1 MLTGV
6 TRARS
11 IGRMADDV
19 VIVERRGAVAEV
31 VMNRPERKNAVTGPL
46 AQGLRDAFRVLAEEE
61 AVSTIVLRGAGGA
74 FSSGLDLKEFNAEPK
89 PEWLGDFQTYWRGAH
104 AAIYD
109 CPKLIVGALERY
121 AINGGGALALSC
133 DLLVAG
139 RESYLQVGEI
149 QQGIGAPMNLAWLRL
164 RHSEAVAARL
174 ALTGDRFTGD
184 QLVAM
189 GVVHTAVDD
198 GDVVAEAR
206 ALAERLAAYPPT
218 GALAIKKTLRALWP
232 GVDGAEWFAR
242 AAAAS
247 PRGGGGLR
255 AAR

>member
-1 MLTGV
+1 
-6 TRARS
+6 
-11 IGRMADDV
+11 MADEV
-19 VIVERRGAVAEV
+19 VYVERRGAVAEV

-46 AQGLRDAFRVLAEEE
+46 AEGLRDAFRTLAEED
-61 AVSTIVLRGAGGA
+61 AVSAIVLRGAGGA
-74 FSSGLDLKEFNAEPK
+74 FSSGLDLKEFNADPK
-89 PEWLGDFQTYWRGAH
+89 PAWLGEFQTYWRGAH

-121 AINGGGALALSC
+121 AINGGGALALGC

-139 RESYLQVGEI
+139 RDSYLQVGEI

-174 ALTGDRFTGD
+174 ALTGDRVNGE

-189 GVVHTAVDD
+189 GVAHVAVDD
-198 GDVVAEAR
+198 GDVVTEAR
-206 ALAERLAAYPPT
+206 ALAERLAAYPPS

-232 GVDGAEWFAR
+232 GVDGAEWFAK

-247 PRGGGGLR
+247 PRGSGGLR

>member
-1 MLTGV
+1 
-6 TRARS
+6 
-11 IGRMADDV
+11 MADDV
-19 VIVERRGAVAEV
+19 VYIERRGAVAEV

-46 AQGLRDAFRVLAEEE
+46 AVGLRDAFRALADEDGVSVVL
-61 AVSTIVLRGAGGA
+61 LRGAGGA
-74 FSSGLDLKEFNAEPK
+74 FSSGLDLKEFNADPK
-89 PEWLGDFQTYWRGAH
+89 PAWLGDFQTYWRGAH

-109 CPKLIVGALERY
+109 CPKLIIGALERY
-121 AINGGGALALSC
+121 AINGGGALALGC

-139 RESYLQVGEI
+139 REAYLQVGEI

-189 GVVHTAVDD
+189 GVAHAAVEDTN
-198 GDVVAEAR
+198 VIAEAR
-206 ALAERLAAYPPT
+206 SLAERLGAYPAS